1 MYTWTSLAFFYST
14 IACFWAYTNPT
25 KSPKCSSVYFVCT
38 LSFSLDGVCVDT
50 SPLNQRMN
58 YWVAFLYQIMTHI
71 PLPWSEY
78 TANKIEMCFLSR
90 PTVFP
95 LALGIQTHAPQSV
108 TSFRWSSADWFPH
121 LYPEDGWGEVP
132 YCRITL
138 VWIQDFYYYFLACN
152 SKIKNHLCIFLGS
165 DFWSTG

>member
-1 MYTWTSLAFFYST
+1 MNQSLRGNRLYFSYLIDWWASHKLWHHVRSPLKHTHRMRTCVPQKARTYSRLRHQRRCTHEPLWLFFYST

-25 KSPKCSSVYFVCT
+25 KSPKCSSVYFVCA

-90 PTVFP
+90 PT
-95 LALGIQTHAPQSV
+95 
-108 TSFRWSSADWFPH
+108 
-121 LYPEDGWGEVP
+121 
-132 YCRITL
+132 
-138 VWIQDFYYYFLACN
+138 
-152 SKIKNHLCIFLGS
+152 
-165 DFWSTG
+165 